1 MSWRRVFWATDF
13 RQIFC
18 NSARLSVVA
27 VVMILLSA
35 TRVDA
40 GEHFSYRV
48 EAAGRPLIV
57 TDDAGAAIAV
67 LREVGVDD
75 PQRIIA
81 HARSWGMV
89 EIVEP
94 AHQ

>member
-1 MSWRRVFWATDF
+1 
-13 RQIFC
+13 
-18 NSARLSVVA
+18 
-27 VVMILLSA
+27 MILLSA

-48 EAAGRPLIV
+48 ECAGHQPVV
-57 TDDAGAAIAV
+57 TDDAAAAIAV
-67 LREVGVDD
+67 LRDFGIDD
-75 PQRIIA
+75 PQRIVA
-81 HARSWGMV
+81 HARNWGVV

>member
-1 MSWRRVFWATDF
+1 
-13 RQIFC
+13 
-18 NSARLSVVA
+18 
-27 VVMILLSA
+27 MILLSA

-48 EAAGRPLIV
+48 ECAGRQLIV
-57 TDDAGAAIAV
+57 TDDALAAIAV

-81 HARSWGMV
+81 HARNWGIV

-94 AHQ
+94 AQQ

>member
-1 MSWRRVFWATDF
+1 
-13 RQIFC
+13 
-18 NSARLSVVA
+18 
-27 VVMILLSA
+27 MILLSA

-48 EAAGRPLIV
+48 ECAGRQMIV

-67 LREVGVDD
+67 LREFGIDD

-81 HARSWGMV
+81 HARNWGSI

>member
-1 MSWRRVFWATDF
+1 
-13 RQIFC
+13 
-18 NSARLSVVA
+18 
-27 VVMILLSA
+27 MILLSA

-48 EAAGRPLIV
+48 ECAGRRLIV

-75 PQRIIA
+75 PQHIIA
-81 HARSWGMV
+81 HARNWGFV

-94 AHQ
+94 ARQ